1 MSVALFTAVSGL
13 GNFQTMLD
21 VVSNN
26 IANINTHGYKAS
38 RTNFQE
44 MLSQTHLP
52 ASKPGDARGGRNAI
66 QTGLGTT
73 VAAIDRTFTQG
84 ALELTGTNT
93 DLAITGDGFFIVD
106 SGSINSYT
114 RNGHFS
120 VDSAGDLVDTTG
132 RYVQGWSAANG
143 VVDTDTGLDKINIPL
158 GEEMIANATT
168 EARMAGNLD
177 AGSGIFAAGPPPTGG
192 QYTTEMAVYDSL
204 GDEYR
209 VPVTFTRVAPGAGVA
224 AAWDWNADDGA
235 GGSLGSGTI
244 AFDGL
249 GRYDTVNSTATNTI
263 NITPTN
269 GAVPL
274 AVDIDFT
281 DITQYVT
288 DGESSV
294 LPTSQN
300 GFPAGTLLS
309 FDIAQSGLIT
319 GRFTNGQLRDLG
331 QVGLAFFTNTKGL
344 QHTDGGMFIET
355 GNSGVPQIGTPGS
368 GPRGQL
374 TPGALEMSNVDLT
387 GEFTKLILAQ
397 RAFQANSRV
406 ITTMDEIL
414 TEVNNLKR

>member
-26 IANINTHGYKAS
+26 IANINTTGYKSS

-52 ASKPGDARGGRNAI
+52 ASKPGGTRGGVNPM
-66 QTGLGTT
+66 QTGLGSS

-84 ALELTGTNT
+84 ALEQTGGNT
-93 DLAITGDGFFIVD
+93 DLAITGDGFFILD
-106 SGSINSYT
+106 AGSVPTYS

-120 VDSAGDLVDTTG
+120 VDSGGHLVDNSG
-132 RYVQGWSAANG
+132 LYVQGWPAQNG
-143 VVDTDTGLDKINIPL
+143 VIDTDSGLDRLHIPL
-158 GEEMIANATT
+158 GEQLIAKAT
-168 EARMAGNLD
+168 ENVRLGGNLD
-177 AGSGIFAAGPPPTGG
+177 ASQALFAAGPPPTGG
-192 QYTTEMAVYDSL
+192 QYTTEITVFDSL
-204 GDEYR
+204 GEEYEI
-209 VPVTFTRVAPGAGVA
+209 PVTYTKVA
-224 AAWDWNADDGA
+224 AAGTSAASWDWSADLNGTNLGTGTVSFDPDGA
-235 GGSLGSGTI
+235 
-244 AFDGL
+244 FDP
-249 GRYDTVNSTATNTI
+249 TNSTSPATLSL
-263 NITPTN
+263 TPTN
-269 GAVPL
+269 GANVLTVEL
-274 AVDIDFT
+274 AMEDL
-281 DITQYVT
+281 TQFVT
-288 DGESSV
+288 DGENSV
-294 LPTSQN
+294 LPTAQD

-309 FDIAQSGLIT
+309 FDIGQTGIIT

-331 QVGLAFFTNTKGL
+331 QIGLAFFTNPKGL
-344 QHTDGGMFIET
+344 QHTEGGMFIES
-355 GNSGVPQIGTPGS
+355 GNSGVPQVGEPAS

-387 GEFTKLILAQ
+387 SEFTKMILAQ